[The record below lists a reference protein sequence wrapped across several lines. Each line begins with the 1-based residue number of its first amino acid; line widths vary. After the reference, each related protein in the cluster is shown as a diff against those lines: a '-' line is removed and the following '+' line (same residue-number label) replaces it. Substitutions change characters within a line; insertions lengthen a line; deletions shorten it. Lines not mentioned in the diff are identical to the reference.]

1 MAWQHPSLPWVDL
14 IHRGPR
20 VAIKDSAGFVSSVN
34 ANSYFRESLF
44 THWIDSFRSLFQVIF
59 KNQNLN
65 MLQSNYIYSSKL
77 DLTTVHMHT
86 IVFFFWYPLKSY
98 QYSL

>member
-20 VAIKDSAGFVSSVN
+20 VAIKDSTSSVPSIN
-34 ANSYFRESLF
+34 ANPFFRESLF

-59 KNQNLN
+59 KNLNLT
-65 MLQSNYIYSSKL
+65 NYTNVYI
-77 DLTTVHMHT
+77 
-86 IVFFFWYPLKSY
+86 SY
-98 QYSL
+98 KY